1 MSKPIVN
8 KFEAAI
14 KDLQDQ
20 HGVRLEE
27 ISALE
32 LQEQTAVDAGDFQ
45 KVEGLRTLISAKI
58 AMVERIELAID
69 KQKDA
74 QSMHARM
81 CAIDKIEDA
90 RESVDAEL
98 KRRFALVKERALQFV
113 EIRNALLS
121 VGGSFDYPCPVDSI
135 DLISG
140 ASFLQMIKGKLIDP
154 NESLIGTEAALD
166 FSLEQAL
173 RKNAD
178 FYESRKRS
186 I

>member
-8 KFEAAI
+8 KFETAI
-14 KDLQDQ
+14 
-20 HGVRLEE
+20 RELEE
-27 ISALE
+27 QHAARLTEIAELE
-32 LQEQTAVDAGDFQ
+32 QSEQIAVDKNDFQ
-45 KVEGLRTLISAKI
+45 KVEQLRTLINVKVSL
-58 AMVERIELAID
+58 VDRIEQAIE

-90 RESVDAEL
+90 RESVEAEL

-186 I
+186 L